1 MSTIPEQLSTNFS
14 NSSGKPDSNL
24 SNDSN
29 NLGGIP
35 ANEYATKEWVK
46 EYHDGKEENLKRYID
61 GQDQS
66 ILEQA
71 KEYTNSQIR
80 NQDFSG
86 FAELKDLQAL
96 NENLQQKI
104 TEGDNAQKAYVDQ
117 KIQQVVD
124 DTNANFSDVSESI
137 TKLNNN
143 LNSNV
148 NTINGKIDTI
158 NGNINNMQSNIDT
171 MSGQMKDLFQSVS
184 DGKSKIA
191 GAITDKGVPTSASAS
206 YDTMATNIRAIP
218 TDGGGEII
226 IPPGYY
232 DTSDANITANDVAI
246 DKIAYGATGRIVGTL
261 VPGSGIDTSGA
272 TATAGDIRY
281 GKTAYARGQ
290 LLVRNNVRKWRS
302 TRNYRT
308 I

>member
-35 ANEYATKEWVK
+35 ANNYATKEWVK
-46 EYHDGKEENLKRYID
+46 DYHDTKEEKLKEYID

-66 ILEQA
+66 VLEKA

-86 FAELKDLQAL
+86 FAELKDMQAL
-96 NENLQQKI
+96 NENLQQRI
-104 TEGDNAQKAYVDQ
+104 TEGDNAQKAYTDQ
-117 KIQQVVD
+117 KIKQVVD
-124 DTNANFSDVSESI
+124 DTNANFSDVSKSI
-137 TKLNNN
+137 TKLNDN
-143 LNSNV
+143 LNNSV
-148 NTINGKIDTI
+148 NTINGNIDTI
-158 NGNINNMQSNIDT
+158 NKNIDNIESNVNTMNGNMNT
-171 MSGQMKDLFQSVS
+171 MSGQINDLFQSVS

-218 TDGGGEII
+218 TESGGGGEII

-246 DKIAYGATGRIVGTL
+246 DKIAYGAAGRIVGTL
-261 VPGSGIDTSGA
+261 VPRFRNRY
-272 TATAGDIRY
+272 IRC
-281 GKTAYARGQ
+281 
-290 LLVRNNVRKWRS
+290 NSS
-302 TRNYRT
+302 TR
-308 I
+308 

>member
-35 ANEYATKEWVK
+35 ANDYATKEWVK
-46 EYHDGKEENLKRYID
+46 DYHDGKEEKLREYID

-66 ILEQA
+66 ILDQA

-86 FAELKDLQAL
+86 FAELKDMQAL

-104 TEGDNAQKAYVDQ
+104 TEGDNAQKAYTDQ
-117 KIQQVVD
+117 KIKQVVD
-124 DTNANFSDVSESI
+124 DTNANFSDVSASI
-137 TKLNNN
+137 TKLNDN
-143 LNSNV
+143 LNNSV
-148 NTINGKIDTI
+148 NTINGNIDTI
-158 NGNINNMQSNIDT
+158 NKNIDTIESNVNTMNGNMNT
-171 MSGQMKDLFQSVS
+171 MSGQINDLFQSVS

-218 TDGGGEII
+218 TESGGGGEII

-246 DKIAYGATGRIVGTL
+246 DKIAYGAAGRIVGTL
-261 VPGSGIDTSGA
+261 VP
-272 TATAGDIRY
+272 RF
-281 GKTAYARGQ
+281 
-290 LLVRNNVRKWRS
+290 RN
-302 TRNYRT
+302 
-308 I
+308 

>member
-14 NSSGKPDSNL
+14 NSSGKPDANL

-35 ANEYATKEWVK
+35 ANDYATKEWVK
-46 EYHDGKEENLKRYID
+46 DYHDGKEEKLREYID

-66 ILEQA
+66 ILDQA

-86 FAELKDLQAL
+86 FAELKDMQAL

-104 TEGDNAQKAYVDQ
+104 TEGDNAQKAYTDQ
-117 KIQQVVD
+117 KIKQVVD
-124 DTNANFSDVSESI
+124 DTNANFSDVSASI
-137 TKLNNN
+137 TKLNDN
-143 LNSNV
+143 LNNSV
-148 NTINGKIDTI
+148 NTINGNIDTI
-158 NGNINNMQSNIDT
+158 NKNIDTIESNVNTMNGNMNT
-171 MSGQMKDLFQSVS
+171 MSGQINDLFQSVS

-218 TDGGGEII
+218 TESGGGGEII

-246 DKIAYGATGRIVGTL
+246 DKIAYGAAGRIVGTL
-261 VPGSGIDTSGA
+261 VP
-272 TATAGDIRY
+272 RF
-281 GKTAYARGQ
+281 
-290 LLVRNNVRKWRS
+290 RN
-302 TRNYRT
+302 
-308 I
+308 